1 MAEIK
6 ILTHIAELATP
17 LGKAAR
23 RGKYMNEIRILHDAA
38 VAIQDEIITDVGDTA
53 GVLSR
58 AKTNCATIRDLSGH
72 ALVPG
77 FVDSHTHF
85 LFGGFRPEEFMLRLQ
100 GASYLEIHKS
110 GGGIENTVRSTR
122 AETAE
127 QMLRDGKERLFDALS
142 MGVTSMEGK
151 SGYGLDKNTE
161 LTMLQV
167 MRQLNQ
173 IQPVEVTPT
182 YLGGHSIPA
191 EYKGRADE
199 YISFMITS
207 MLPLIKEQK
216 LAEFVDIFCEDGV
229 FTAEQSEKL
238 LRAASSLGFGT
249 KIHADEIM
257 STGGAE
263 LAAKVHCI
271 SADHLLM
278 ISEQGIR
285 DLASSDTIATLLPC
299 TAFCL
304 AKPYAPARKL
314 IDAGCAVSL
323 ASDYNPGSCNT
334 NSIPLLF
341 ALAIIHM
348 GMTLPETLT
357 ALTLNGAAAIG
368 RADKIGSIEPGKQA
382 DLVVLRQPSYTFLVY
397 NTAKNQVAEV
407 IKKGKSVY
415 KK

>member
-1 MAEIK
+1 MAEIT
-6 ILTHIAELATP
+6 ILTHIAELVTP
-17 LGKAAR
+17 LGRAAR
-23 RGKYMNEIRILHDAA
+23 RGKDMNEIRILHDAA
-38 VAIQDEIITDVGDTA
+38 VVIQDGIIQDVGDTA

-58 AKTNCATIRDLSGH
+58 AQTGRADIRDLSGH
-72 ALVPG
+72 AVVPG
-77 FVDSHTHF
+77 FVDAHTHF

-122 AETAE
+122 AETAK
-127 QMLRDGKERLFDALS
+127 QMLRDGKDRLFDALS

-151 SGYGLDKNTE
+151 SGYGLDKTTE

-229 FTAEQSEKL
+229 FTVKQSEKL
-238 LRAASSLGFGT
+238 LSAASSLGFGT

-263 LAAKVHCI
+263 LAARVHCT

-285 DLASSDTIATLLPC
+285 DLASSATIATLLPC

-323 ASDYNPGSCNT
+323 ASDYNPGSCYT

-341 ALAIIHM
+341 ALAVIHM
-348 GMTLPETLT
+348 SMTLPETLT

-415 KK
+415 QK